1 MMKRMILVALAAVL
15 LAVPAAEAQK
25 VNKTAIMAK
34 LQKSDA
40 DIQDAKKNVKA
51 ATWVNRGKAYYEA
64 AVAPTKDIF
73 VGMEAMM
80 LKMTMGEAQ
89 SVGEEVIAGVAY
101 EAWSYPYVTI
111 YLQGGKVATWT
122 EKQVVFEDAGKV
134 AFEAYKKAIEIDPK
148 QAEKV
153 KEGLKQLGNYYSQLG
168 NTSLDAARYADAAD
182 GYIAAHEILSTP
194 AVGEPQDGTLVYYAG
209 YLRTMDGANNP
220 ESFVI
225 GAKHLEDALA
235 MNYADEEGNIYY
247 YLFHCYYGQK
257 ASDKA
262 FLMKAKDAL
271 LTGIE
276 KFPKNDRILEGLMSL
291 YTTEEGIGDPQDL
304 VAMLDSQL
312 AENPQ
317 NVDLW
322 FGRGR
327 LFYALKDYDKSIE
340 SFQKVAEL
348 KPDMYEGWFY
358 LGLFYTLKGDQQNQ
372 VINDKQYTSQ
382 AAYDADLEAVN
393 DIYRQAIPAFE
404 KALEIR
410 ANDVDSLESLKALC
424 FRLRDDAGMM
434 DKYNKYNE
442 AWKAAKGQ

>member
-1 MMKRMILVALAAVL
+1 MILVALAAVL

-40 DIQDAKKNVKA
+40 DIQDAKKNGKA

-182 GYIAAHEILSTP
+182 VNCHMCQVENIC
-194 AVGEPQDGTLVYYAG
+194 DGRV
-209 YLRTMDGANNP
+209 
-220 ESFVI
+220 F
-225 GAKHLEDALA
+225 
-235 MNYADEEGNIYY
+235 
-247 YLFHCYYGQK
+247 
-257 ASDKA
+257 
-262 FLMKAKDAL
+262 
-271 LTGIE
+271 
-276 KFPKNDRILEGLMSL
+276 
-291 YTTEEGIGDPQDL
+291 
-304 VAMLDSQL
+304 
-312 AENPQ
+312 
-317 NVDLW
+317 
-322 FGRGR
+322 
-327 LFYALKDYDKSIE
+327 
-340 SFQKVAEL
+340 
-348 KPDMYEGWFY
+348 
-358 LGLFYTLKGDQQNQ
+358 
-372 VINDKQYTSQ
+372 
-382 AAYDADLEAVN
+382 
-393 DIYRQAIPAFE
+393 
-404 KALEIR
+404 
-410 ANDVDSLESLKALC
+410 
-424 FRLRDDAGMM
+424 
-434 DKYNKYNE
+434 
-442 AWKAAKGQ
+442 